1 MKIGSWL
8 FASGAT
14 SKGSTDKP
22 VPASAAPQ
30 DRLSRDATGE
40 LGLGNG
46 FCLGADGKVVSK
58 SFWGKAR
65 PCNRG
70 EALEAL
76 AQAYQQ
82 GQISAEE
89 LKNCRHYSNA
99 SLLILG
105 EQPEVLQDKLK
116 TWPEA
121 DRAKFQQLLTLV
133 GTGHRDQG
141 ENSFFL
147 GSALEKLALQDKL
160 LGQKDHDGLSLLDN
174 LMEMQ
179 KLCQADGA
187 TGSDLFAWTLVHS
200 AYSKRT
206 FHQVPGKGICAAATL
221 GYVLW
226 QESPARVVRALRD
239 WAYEGQAQTRTG
251 TAERPQRAYDP
262 RQSAPL
268 ADQVLQASLMNL
280 ADPQFAYDI
289 VEDQFSKA
297 GENRERGLFPEHQQH
312 LLNSL
317 SAHDWQSQSLSSAE
331 LQPLLKQGSG
341 PIPVALEWT
350 QSGELHSRHLLS
362 VNRVTDQHVYLRDPA
377 GEMGLTLENSTQE
390 KLGEGFLRM
399 SRQEFDQRIQQ
410 GLLPESKD

>member
-8 FASGAT
+8 FSSGAT
-14 SKGSTDKP
+14 SKGSTGRS
-22 VPASAAPQ
+22 VPASALSQ
-30 DRLSRDATGE
+30 DRLSRDGTGE

-46 FCLGADGKVVSK
+46 FSLGTDGKVVSK

-65 PCNRG
+65 ACSCG
-70 EALEAL
+70 ESIDAL

-89 LKNCRHYSNA
+89 LKTCRHYPNT

-105 EQPEVLQDKLK
+105 ERPQVLQDKLK

-121 DRAKFQQLLTLV
+121 DQAKFEQLLTSV
-133 GTGHRDQG
+133 GTGHCDQG

-160 LGQKDHDGLSLLDN
+160 TGQKDQSGLSLLDN
-174 LMEMQ
+174 LVEMQ

-206 FHQVPGKGICAAATL
+206 FHQVPGKGICGAATL

-239 WAYEGQAQTRTG
+239 WAYEGQAQTRSG
-251 TAERPQRAYDP
+251 PAERPQRAYDP
-262 RQSAPL
+262 SQAAPL

-289 VEDQFSKA
+289 VQDQFSKA
-297 GENRERGLFPEHQQH
+297 GEQRERGLFPEHQQH

-317 SAHDWQSQSLSSAE
+317 STHDWQSQSVSSAH

-350 QSGELHSRHLLS
+350 QIGDLHSRHMLT

-377 GEMGLTLENSTQE
+377 GELGLTLENSTQE

-410 GLLPESKD
+410 GLLPDSKA